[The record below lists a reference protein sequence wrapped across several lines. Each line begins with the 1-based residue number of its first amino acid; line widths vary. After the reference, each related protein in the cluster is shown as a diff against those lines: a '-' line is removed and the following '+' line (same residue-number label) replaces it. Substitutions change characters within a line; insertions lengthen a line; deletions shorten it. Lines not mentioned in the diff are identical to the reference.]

1 MGEGF
6 GGDQRRIELAYS
18 LLFTLPG
25 TPVLR
30 YGDEIG
36 MGDDLSLP
44 ERQAVRTP
52 MQWTADRHGG
62 FSTADKT
69 ILPVVREGP
78 FGYRRVN
85 VAEQRRDP
93 GSLLNCTERLIRMRK
108 ECPEFGWGDY
118 QLVRTGSPHVLAVLA
133 TWRRNAVVAVH
144 NFAAEAQEV
153 TLAIPG
159 AERTP
164 LTNLLTPEHSSP
176 DGRGHHAVALEPYE
190 YHWFRVGPLLDV
202 ITREPR

>member
-1 MGEGF
+1 M
-6 GGDQRRIELAYS
+6 I
-18 LLFTLPG
+18 
-25 TPVLR
+25 
-30 YGDEIG
+30 
-36 MGDDLSLP
+36 DDVWYKN
-44 ERQAVRTP
+44 AI
-52 MQWTADRHGG
+52 
-62 FSTADKT
+62 FY
-69 ILPVVREGP
+69 VVREGP
-78 FGYRRVN
+78 FGYHRVN

-153 TLAIPG
+153 TLPIPS
-159 AERTP
+159 AECAP

-176 DGRGHHAVALEPYE
+176 DACGRHAVALEPYG
-190 YHWFRVGPLLDV
+190 YRWFRVGPLLDV
-202 ITREPR
+202 ITREAR